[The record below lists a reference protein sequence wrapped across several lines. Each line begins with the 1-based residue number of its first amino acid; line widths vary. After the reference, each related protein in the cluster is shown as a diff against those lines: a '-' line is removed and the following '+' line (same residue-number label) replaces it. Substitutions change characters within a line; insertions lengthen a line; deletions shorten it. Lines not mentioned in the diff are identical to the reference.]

1 MFRCHSILIL
11 FLVLLAYAVKANS
24 NVSLLEEDT
33 VNQRSLV
40 LLFDRDLSAYAGANL
55 VLSVADAYDYTT
67 SYVLENFLQAYRKNS
82 LMRIGA
88 LFLDYSVVSYLSTFQ
103 HELFGHA
110 YILRKNN
117 IDYDWHV
124 GVNSGYV
131 SYMSDDVYAIAQQ
144 EALYLSLAGIES
156 EQILADVLT
165 KKILGHGGVN
175 TADYLLYVSTKSLWN
190 YANSTS
196 SIASQNSEGNDIVGY
211 VTDINK
217 LYGTDVISI
226 QDVKDA
232 SQLSLLDPLMWF
244 SLYQVYTNI
253 NTYENTKI
261 PLFHF
266 DRFSY
271 LPSVRAILTPFGI
284 ETKVMNYFISKDWL
298 TKLSITSGKTGN
310 HASKAIQLEIDGIAL
325 TNKLSIDLGIYIW
338 QQPELDLES
347 DSSVAINYNQTAVS
361 KSGFLLSST
370 AYYAVNQ
377 SMQAIVELGYKK
389 QGFVAGYDLDAGFYT
404 RLGVDYNW

>member
-1 MFRCHSILIL
+1 M
-11 FLVLLAYAVKANS
+11 LAYAVKANS
-24 NVSLLEEDT
+24 SVTLLDRNT
-33 VNQRSLV
+33 SNQTSLV
-40 LLFDRDLSAYAGANL
+40 LLFDSDLSAHSGANL
-55 VLSVADAYDYTT
+55 VLSAVDGYNYTK
-67 SYVLENFLQAYRKNS
+67 SYVLDNFLQDYSKNS

-117 IDYDWHV
+117 IDYDWYV
-124 GVNSGYV
+124 GVFDGGYV
-131 SYMSDDVYAIAQQ
+131 SYMLDDVNAIAQQ
-144 EALYLSLAGIES
+144 EALYLSLAGIEA

-165 KKILGHGGVN
+165 KKILGNRRIN
-175 TADYLLYVSTKSLWN
+175 TADYLLYLSTKSLWN
-190 YANSTS
+190 YANTTS

-226 QDVKDA
+226 KDVKDA

-253 NTYENTKI
+253 NAYEKI
-261 PLFHF
+261 KMPLFNF

-271 LPSVRAILTPFGI
+271 LPSMRAILTPFGI
-284 ETKVMNYFISKDWL
+284 ETQVMNYFISTDWL
-298 TKLSITSGKTGN
+298 TKLIVTSGKTGN
-310 HASKAIQLEIDGIAL
+310 HKSKSIQLEIDGIAL
-325 TNKLSIDLGIYIW
+325 TNKLSIDLGIYVW

-347 DSSVAINYNQTAVS
+347 DVSAAINYNKTAVS

-370 AYYAVNQ
+370 SYYAVTQ